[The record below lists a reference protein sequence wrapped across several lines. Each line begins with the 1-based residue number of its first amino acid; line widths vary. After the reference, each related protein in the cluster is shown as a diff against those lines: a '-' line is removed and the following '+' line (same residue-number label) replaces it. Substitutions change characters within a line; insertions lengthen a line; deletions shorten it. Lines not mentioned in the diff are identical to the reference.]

1 MNKYD
6 ALKVLGITETTIT
19 EEVVKTAYRATSLKF
34 HPDRNPAGN
43 EMMIL
48 INEAKEA
55 LKDEVYPFEFK
66 NEEGYNYGEEINE
79 ALNKIIN
86 LQGIN
91 IEICGAW
98 VWVSG
103 NTKDHWPVMKE
114 AGFLFS
120 PPKKMVYF
128 RPQYAKTRG
137 YRKNTDGLSIDEIR
151 AKYKSEKIKTKNPF
165 YLTARS

>member
-19 EEVVKTAYRATSLKF
+19 EEVVKTAYRAASLKF

-55 LKDEVYPFEFK
+55 LKDEAYPFEFK

-103 NTKDHWPVMKE
+103 NTKDHWQLMKE

-165 YLTARS
+165 YLAARS